1 MGLTSKYDL
10 LKERKKSF
18 FFLVSSHNV
27 EVFAA
32 DQGSIMLLLHRWRA
46 SISHLKQSFFGS
58 TNCQSYWPVLE
69 LVPSTSG

>member
-10 LKERKKSF
+10 LKERKKS

-69 LVPSTSG
+69 LVLSTSG